1 MTLATP
7 TLGSPNKISAMP
19 IQFNATPIR
28 DLVTTRV
35 LTGSLTLTLDANSP
49 MPSIL
54 MLSNT
59 NSSTLTVN
67 LTNSSGQSLLRNEL
81 ILTKNSSTNVPVYNV
96 STNVM
101 NPGSTASL
109 TIGASSTRLVFI
121 TIYSE

>member
-19 IQFNATPIR
+19 IQFNAETIR

-59 NSSTLTVN
+59 NSSTMTVN
-67 LTNSSGQSLLRNEL
+67 LTNSSGRSLLRSEL
-81 ILTKNSSTNVPVYNV
+81 ILTKNSSTNAPVYNV

-109 TIGASSTRLVFI
+109 TVVAASTRLIFI
-121 TIYSE
+121 TVYN